1 MAFNLRN
8 RNFVKLLDFTPEEIK
23 FLLKLSADLKA
34 AKYGG
39 YEQPT
44 LTGKN
49 IALIFEKSST
59 SSWLIRTSKRGTRRH
74 FNEHS

>member
-8 RNFVKLLDFTPEEIK
+8 RSFVKVLDFTPAEIK

-39 YEQPT
+39 YEQPR
-44 LTGKN
+44 LTGQEDRPDLRKVLD
-49 IALIFEKSST
+49 AHDDFL
-59 SSWLIRTSKRGTRRH
+59 
-74 FNEHS
+74 